1 MDRIKSKLSEYSAQL
16 SVFLAFVALC
26 IVFGVLSPYFFSWGN
41 FRNIMLYVAYSGMM
55 AAGATV
61 PMLMGNLDISQWSTA
76 SLSGV
81 IATLLVMNA
90 GWPSW
95 VVVFVILMVGIVVGL
110 CNGFLVSVLKFVPM
124 IATMSSSLII
134 RSLCYILTQ
143 SKTLLF
149 QDSMF
154 NRLGTGFSLGLPN
167 SMWLMFLVFAVLSF
181 VLKKTRFGRNT
192 YAVGA
197 NKSASYLAGIPLIRT
212 QMAGYIISAICAAYA
227 GIIMT
232 AQVGAIVPATGVG
245 SEMDIVAAVVL
256 GGLSLDGGEGKLV
269 GTLMGALVMTIISN
283 GLTLLSIQSYYQML
297 AKGLILLI
305 AVYIDCVRKG
315 VGMPKFRRV

>member
-1 MDRIKSKLSEYSAQL
+1 M
-16 SVFLAFVALC
+16 
-26 IVFGVLSPYFFSWGN
+26 
-41 FRNIMLYVAYSGMM
+41 
-55 AAGATV
+55 
-61 PMLMGNLDISQWSTA
+61 
-76 SLSGV
+76 
-81 IATLLVMNA
+81 
-90 GWPSW
+90 
-95 VVVFVILMVGIVVGL
+95 
-110 CNGFLVSVLKFVPM
+110 
-124 IATMSSSLII
+124 
-134 RSLCYILTQ
+134 
-143 SKTLLF
+143 
-149 QDSMF
+149 
-154 NRLGTGFSLGLPN
+154 
-167 SMWLMFLVFAVLSF
+167 LSF